1 MPRTLAEYETVVDA
15 AESIDELKRLAE
27 GLQDLTLTHV
37 NSTMVGGGVAEML
50 HSLVPLFNDLG
61 IKTRWEVIKGSPLFF
76 KTTKGLHNALQGNDI
91 EVADEMLDR
100 YLEINKRNANT
111 LDLSSDVV
119 IIHDPQPL
127 PLIED
132 RPSGCNRWMWRC
144 HIDLTHPN
152 QRVWRFLHN
161 YIIKYDVVIL
171 SMPQFAQYLPIPQD
185 VIPPSIDPLSDKNKE
200 LSEKKIETVY
210 EKYSIPRDKPVILQV
225 SRFDPFKD
233 PIGVIEACQLVRR
246 QLACT
251 LVFAG
256 GIASDDPES
265 YEVLSR
271 VEERAKTE
279 PDIYIVAP
287 RAEPI
292 PAEEINALQRGADI
306 IVQKSLREGFA
317 LTVTEAMW
325 KGKPV
330 VGADVGG
337 IKLQVKDGITGFLV
351 RSIEETAERIT
362 FLLHNP
368 DLAREM
374 GEMGKEQ
381 VRRNFLVTRHLR
393 DYLRLLRIAAPSGP
407 PCCC

>member
-1 MPRTLAEYETVVDA
+1 MARTLADYEAIVGS
-15 AESIDELKRLAE
+15 EKIDELHRLAD

-37 NSTMVGGGVAEML
+37 NSTLVGGGVAEML
-50 HSLVPLFNDLG
+50 HSLVPLFQDLD
-61 IKTRWEVIKGSPLFF
+61 IETRWDVIKGSPLFF
-76 KTTKGLHNALQGNDI
+76 KTTKSFHNALQGNGI
-91 EVADEMLDR
+91 EIADEMLER
-100 YLEINKRNANT
+100 YLEINRRNAET
-111 LDLSSDVV
+111 LDLGAAVV

-127 PLIED
+127 SLIEH
-132 RPSGCNRWMWRC
+132 RPPGCNRWIWRC
-144 HIDLTHPN
+144 HIDLTHRD
-152 QRVWRFLHN
+152 QRVWKFLRS
-161 YIIKYDVVIL
+161 YVIRYDVVVL
-171 SMPQFAQYLPIPQD
+171 SMPEFAQYLPIPQD
-185 VIPPSIDPLSDKNKE
+185 IIPPSIDPLSDKNKE
-200 LSEKKIETVY
+200 LSEEKIKIVY
-210 EKYSIPRDKPVILQV
+210 EKHGIPQDKPIILQV

-233 PIGVIEACQLVRR
+233 PIGVIEACALVRR
-246 QLACT
+246 KLPCS

-256 GIASDDPES
+256 GIAPDDPES
-265 YEVLSR
+265 YDVLSR
-271 VEERAKTE
+271 VKERAEEE
-279 PDIYIVAP
+279 PDIYILAP
-287 RAEPI
+287 QTEPI

-351 RSIEETAERIT
+351 RSIEEAAERIT

-368 DLAREM
+368 DLASEM
-374 GEMGKEQ
+374 GEMGREQ
-381 VRRNFLVTRHLR
+381 VRKNFLITRHLR